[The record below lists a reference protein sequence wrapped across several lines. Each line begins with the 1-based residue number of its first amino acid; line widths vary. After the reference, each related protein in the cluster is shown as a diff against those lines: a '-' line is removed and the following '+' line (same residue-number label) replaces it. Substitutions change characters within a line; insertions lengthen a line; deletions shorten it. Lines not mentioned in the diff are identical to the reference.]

1 MEPVTGTEI
10 RDFRIRGNYI
20 NQHSLLS
27 RRDPHSSKKENVG
40 PSGPGYSPPVVEVE
54 LRSGSTSRI
63 IVSELDIPL
72 LCDDDI

>member
-27 RRDPHSSKKENVG
+27 RRDPHSSNKENAG

-54 LRSGSTSRI
+54 FHGGSTSSI
-63 IVSELDIPL
+63 VVSETDIPF
-72 LCDDDI
+72 LC